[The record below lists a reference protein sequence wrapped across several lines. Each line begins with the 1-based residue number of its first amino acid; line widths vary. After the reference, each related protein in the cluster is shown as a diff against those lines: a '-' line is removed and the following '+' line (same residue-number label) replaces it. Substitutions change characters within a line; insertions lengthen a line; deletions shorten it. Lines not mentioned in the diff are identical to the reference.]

1 MLVMQLIASHGWL
14 LQLGDIKGAF
24 LEAGPLPESF
34 KLLFAKQPYGGILG
48 LPEDAVIEVTGNLY
62 GQNDAPSAWHRTFD
76 AEALKCGWERSRF
89 DACLY
94 FLRDPHSHQ
103 LCGVIGVHVDDTAVG
118 GQGEQFNKA
127 IQHSNE
133 GFLTGSVVQV
143 KDKFVDLITLRPPT
157 NKTITSQKLFTE
169 KLRPATIPKRA
180 KPDDLLSPGQIRMLR
195 ATNGSLNWL
204 SPQSRPDIAV
214 QASLSQQ
221 AFPQPKIKH
230 LRDANNAIRKANLLP
245 LRRSFRQRRS
255 SHAGGY
261 ILGFSEKKLND
272 GSIASWTPVAWKSY
286 RLPRAVSSAFGGESQ
301 AMASATG
308 TVEWLS
314 LMFAEALDG
323 RFEIRECRSMLAKRP
338 PVIATDCK

>member
-143 KDKFVDLITLRPPT
+143 KDKFVDLITLSLPRIRPSRL
-157 NKTITSQKLFTE
+157 KSGS
-169 KLRPATIPKRA
+169 PKSSDR
-180 KPDDLLSPGQIRMLR
+180 
-195 ATNGSLNWL
+195 
-204 SPQSRPDIAV
+204 PQSQSVR
-214 QASLSQQ
+214 SQM
-221 AFPQPKIKH
+221 
-230 LRDANNAIRKANLLP
+230 
-245 LRRSFRQRRS
+245 
-255 SHAGGY
+255 
-261 ILGFSEKKLND
+261 
-272 GSIASWTPVAWKSY
+272 T
-286 RLPRAVSSAFGGESQ
+286 
-301 AMASATG
+301 
-308 TVEWLS
+308 
-314 LMFAEALDG
+314 
-323 RFEIRECRSMLAKRP
+323 C
-338 PVIATDCK
+338 

>member
-1 MLVMQLIASHGWL
+1 
-14 LQLGDIKGAF
+14 
-24 LEAGPLPESF
+24 
-34 KLLFAKQPYGGILG
+34 
-48 LPEDAVIEVTGNLY
+48 
-62 GQNDAPSAWHRTFD
+62 
-76 AEALKCGWERSRF
+76 
-89 DACLY
+89 
-94 FLRDPHSHQ
+94 
-103 LCGVIGVHVDDTAVG
+103 
-118 GQGEQFNKA
+118 
-127 IQHSNE
+127 
-133 GFLTGSVVQV
+133 
-143 KDKFVDLITLRPPT
+143 
-157 NKTITSQKLFTE
+157 
-169 KLRPATIPKRA
+169 
-180 KPDDLLSPGQIRMLR
+180 MLR

-204 SPQSRPDIAV
+204 SSQSRPDIAV

-230 LRDANNAIRKANLLP
+230 LRDANNAIRRANLLP

-338 PVIATDCK
+338 PVIATDCKSLYDFSSHHHLQLQ